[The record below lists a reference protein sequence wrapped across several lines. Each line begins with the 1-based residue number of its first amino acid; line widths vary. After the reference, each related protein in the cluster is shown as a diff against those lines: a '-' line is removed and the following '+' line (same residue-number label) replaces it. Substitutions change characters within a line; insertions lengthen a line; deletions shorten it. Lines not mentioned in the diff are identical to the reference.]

1 MERFGAIQAPPNLGT
16 PQPGPLPD
24 NPLTR
29 AFERFSGMPPAQSE
43 DPGVLNGNASSP
55 GKVTGT
61 AKVVSSLAEAAK
73 LEPGDILVAPSTM
86 PAWTPLFASS
96 SAVVTDA
103 GGVLSHAASV
113 AREYGIPAVLGT
125 GSATRTIQD
134 GQIIEVDG
142 DEGVVRI
149 VS

>member
-1 MERFGAIQAPPNLGT
+1 YG
-16 PQPGPLPD
+16 
-24 NPLTR
+24 
-29 AFERFSGMPPAQSE
+29 RFSGLPPAQSE
-43 DPGVLNGNASSP
+43 DPSVLNGNACAP

-61 AKVVSSLAEAAK
+61 AKVVPSLAEAAK
-73 LEPGDILVAPSTM
+73 LKPGDILVAPATM
-86 PAWTPLFASS
+86 PAWTPLFASIA
-96 SAVVTDA
+96 AVVTDA
-103 GGVLSHAASV
+103 GGVLSHAAIV